1 MEEYIV
7 ADNKDVK
14 DEIKDEE
21 VAAEEVANE
30 TDPHIYSHGI
40 CAVGEKSVIPSGVT
54 VGKNTC
60 IGGITTEEDYPDNT
74 LPSGRT
80 LIKAGE

>member
-1 MEEYIV
+1 MGIG
-7 ADNKDVK
+7 
-14 DEIKDEE
+14 
-21 VAAEEVANE
+21 EEVANE